1 MENYCV
7 PLEIAGAANSRVT
20 QAAAIVGAAERGST
34 ESRQRT
40 REAIRM
46 PVLNGGE

>member
-7 PLEIAGAANSRVT
+7 PLEIAGAANST